1 MNKKQIIVI
10 TGASKGIGLATAKL
24 FAEKGHTV
32 YNIARTAC
40 EITNI
45 NSIICDI
52 TDSNRLKDAVDSVYS
67 KHKRID
73 ILINNAGGGI
83 SGSAEKTLLADAKR
97 LFDLNFFAAFEAIK
111 YTIPYM
117 RSQKYG
123 KIVNIGSVAGAMHVP
138 FQAFYSATK
147 AAVEALSNCLRGEL
161 SPFGIKVTTVM
172 PGDTRTGF
180 TDAREKSFEKDD
192 RDYGDRIFRSI
203 SMMEKDERNGMSPA
217 AAAKVIYKAALSRN
231 PKPSYVVG
239 FNYGFFLFLNKILPK
254 RFVQFVLSKMY
265 AAA

>member
-10 TGASKGIGLATAKL
+10 TGASRGIGLAAAKL
-24 FAEKGHTV
+24 FAEKDHKV
-32 YNIARTAC
+32 YNIARNPC
-40 EITNI
+40 EVSNI

-52 TDSNRLKDAVDSVYS
+52 TDSKRLKEAIDEIYG
-67 KHKRID
+67 KEKRID

-83 SGSAEKTLLADAKR
+83 SGSAEKTLLSDAKR
-97 LFDLNFFAAFEAIK
+97 LFDLNFFAVFEAIK

-117 RSQKYG
+117 RTQKYG
-123 KIVNIGSVAGAMHVP
+123 KIVNLGSVAGAMHVP

-161 SPFGIKVTTVM
+161 SPFGIKVTTIM
-172 PGDTRTGF
+172 PGDTRTSF

-192 RDYGDRIFRSI
+192 PDYGDRIFKSI
-203 SMMEKDERNGMSPA
+203 SIMEKDERNGMSPE
-217 AAAKVIYKAALSRN
+217 AAAKVIYKAALSKN
-231 PKPSYVVG
+231 PKPSYVAG

-265 AAA
+265 A